1 MARPIDHRKRAEL
14 LAGVV
19 AYIAAHG
26 LAELSL
32 RPLAAALGTSSRML
46 IYYFETKE
54 ELLVQALATQRPDLA
69 AVFADVTEPAQLR
82 ARLTGFFDLNS
93 EGAEAD
99 SVRVLLQVLGAACAP
114 DSPYQDYANA
124 AIATF
129 VTELAAAL
137 RRTGLAAD
145 PEVVATLLVSGLRGI
160 LQDRVI
166 TGDRERTGRAARVLI
181 DAVLPEPVRRASPSP
196 GDDCSA

>member
-1 MARPIDHRKRAEL
+1 MARPLDHRKRADL

-19 AYIAAHG
+19 AYIASHG

-46 IYYFETKE
+46 IHYFGTKE

-69 AVFADVTEPAQLR
+69 ALFADIVEPAQLPE
-82 ARLTGFFDLNS
+82 RLIGFFDVNS
-93 EGAEAD
+93 DGAEAD

-114 DSPYQDYANA
+114 GSPYQDYANA

-137 RRTGLAAD
+137 RRAGPAGD

-160 LQDRVI
+160 IQDRVI
-166 TGDRERTGRAARVLI
+166 TGDRERTGRAARALI
-181 DAVLPEPVRRASPSP
+181 EAVLLP
-196 GDDCSA
+196 G

>member
-1 MARPIDHRKRAEL
+1 MARPLDHRKRAEL

-19 AYIAAHG
+19 AYIASHG

-46 IYYFETKE
+46 IYYFDTKE

-69 AVFADVTEPAQLR
+69 AVFEDITEPVQLR
-82 ARLTGFFDLNS
+82 ERLVGFFDLNAD
-93 EGAEAD
+93 GAEAD

-114 DSPYQDYANA
+114 ASPYQDYANA
-124 AIATF
+124 AIASF

-137 RRTGLAAD
+137 RRTELAD
-145 PEVVATLLVSGLRGI
+145 NPEVVATLLVSGLRGI

-166 TGDRERTGRAARVLI
+166 TGDRQRTGRAARALI
-181 DAVLPEPVRRASPSP
+181 DAVLPAER
-196 GDDCSA
+196 

>member
-1 MARPIDHRKRAEL
+1 M
-14 LAGVV
+14 

-69 AVFADVTEPAQLR
+69 ALFADVTEPGQMR
-82 ARLTGFFDLNS
+82 ERLIGFFDLNS
-93 EGAEAD
+93 VGTEGD

-114 DSPYQDYANA
+114 GSPYQDYANA

-137 RRTGLAAD
+137 RRTGPAERA
-145 PEVVATLLVSGLRGI
+145 EVVATLLVSGLRGI
-160 LQDRVI
+160 IQDRVI
-166 TGDRERTGRAARVLI
+166 TGDRERTGLAARALI
-181 DAVLPEPVRRASPSP
+181 DAVLPVR
-196 GDDCSA
+196 

>member
-1 MARPIDHRKRAEL
+1 MARPLDHRKRAEM

-19 AYIAAHG
+19 AYIASHG

-46 IYYFETKE
+46 IYYFGTKE

-69 AVFADVTEPAQLR
+69 ALFADIVEPAQLLE
-82 ARLTGFFDLNS
+82 RLIGFFDLNS
-93 EGAEAD
+93 DGAEAD

-114 DSPYQDYANA
+114 GSPYQDYANT

-137 RRTGLAAD
+137 RRTGLAED

-160 LQDRVI
+160 IQDRVI
-166 TGDRERTGRAARVLI
+166 TGDRERTGRAARTLI
-181 DAVLPEPVRRASPSP
+181 EAVLP
-196 GDDCSA
+196 G